1 MELKTQDATAP
12 PAFSQGNLRG
22 YEQSLTSGTGINH
35 AIFVDL
41 LSSYMQVVFGSISN
55 ASFFFQP
62 AKERGFIM
70 VHGRSKTPEQE
81 ARETIDK
88 MLDQSGWDVQ
98 DVEKANIH
106 AKKGVALREF
116 PLNPGHGFADYL
128 LYVDGKAAGVIEAKK
143 VGNTLTGVEP
153 QSDKYKTGLP
163 VDLPAWYR
171 PLPFCYQSTGIETR
185 FTNDL
190 DPVPCSRDI
199 FSFHRPETFEAW
211 LRDDGPVPSD
221 YAADP
226 PIIYSKPSTLNLR
239 LKQMPELME
248 DGLWP
253 AQIIAIRN
261 LEKSL
266 AENRLRAL
274 IQMATGSGK
283 TFTAINFIY
292 RLIKFAKARRV
303 LFLVD
308 RGNLGRQTLKEFQQY
323 VSPYNNYKFSEEYI
337 VQRLTSNALDKTARV
352 CICTIQRLYAMLRG
366 ADLPEVDEEES
377 VQGLENV
384 YDEAPLIEYNPTI
397 PIETFDFIITDECH
411 RSIYNLWRQVLDYFD
426 GYIIGLTATPGKQTF
441 GFFNQNLV
449 MEYGHE
455 EAVADGVNVNYDVYR
470 IRTQITE
477 QGSNVESGYYVDV
490 RDRETRKVRWEQLD
504 EDLEYDANKLD
515 RDVVAEDQIRTVIS
529 TFRDKLFTEIFPGR
543 TEVPK
548 TLIFAKDDSHAE
560 DIVKIVREEFAKGND
575 FAQKITYKTT
585 GKKPEDLIAEFRN
598 SYHPRIAVTVDMIAT
613 GTDIKPLEVVMF
625 MRSVKSRSFFE
636 QMKGRGVRVIN
647 KDDLKSVTP
656 DAKAKDHYIIVDAVG
671 VCERDKT
678 DSKPMDRKKAVSFEK
693 LLQAVSLGN
702 IDPNVISSIAGRMA
716 RIHKNISEED
726 AEKVIEVADGK
737 SLGGLVSDLVTA
749 LNPDNHV
756 EKAKQDNP
764 DGDQPSE
771 EQVKQA
777 ADSLIKDAVKPLY
790 DPDFR
795 KLLLEIKKK
804 NDQIIDNVS
813 SDALIEAA
821 FSAEALDK
829 AKGMIESFKQ
839 FIKDNRDE
847 ITALQ
852 ILYSRPYKA
861 PLRYEN
867 IKELADTINKPP
879 HHWTEDNLWAA
890 YAALE
895 KSKVRGAG
903 GARIM
908 TDLVS
913 LVRYALEQENE
924 LVPFPEKVDSN
935 FKAWLAQQGK
945 KFDEEQTLWLK
956 MIKDHIAG
964 NLSID
969 TDDFEYVPF
978 SQEGGFGKVYQ
989 LFGDELNNILD
1000 ELNEALAA

>member
-1 MELKTQDATAP
+1 MTKA
-12 PAFSQGNLRG
+12 
-22 YEQSLTSGTGINH
+22 
-35 AIFVDL
+35 
-41 LSSYMQVVFGSISN
+41 
-55 ASFFFQP
+55 
-62 AKERGFIM
+62 
-70 VHGRSKTPEQE
+70 PEQE

-98 DVEKANIH
+98 DVESANIH
-106 AKKGVALREF
+106 AKKGVAIREF
-116 PLNPGHGFADYL
+116 PLDKGHGFADYL
-128 LYVDGKAAGVIEAKK
+128 LYLDSKAAGVIEAKK
-143 VGNTLTGVEP
+143 VGNTLTGVEI

-163 VDLPAWYR
+163 ENLPAWYR
-171 PLPFCYQSTGIETR
+171 PLPFCYQSTGVETR

-190 DPVPCSRDI
+190 DPNPRSRDI
-199 FSFHRPETFEAW
+199 FSFHRPETFEEW
-211 LRDDGPVPSD
+211 LNDDTPVSLEK
-221 YAADP
+221 AAEEQEP
-226 PIIYSKPSTLNLR
+226 YGKPSTLNQR
-239 LKQMPELME
+239 LKQMPDLVEE
-248 DGLWP
+248 GFWP
-253 AQIIAIRN
+253 AQIIAVKN
-261 LEKSL
+261 LEMSL
-266 AENRLRAL
+266 AENRPRAL

-283 TFTAINFIY
+283 TFTAISFIY

-308 RGNLGRQTLKEFQQY
+308 RGNLGKQTLKEFQQY

-337 VQRLTSNALDKTARV
+337 VQRLTSNNLDKTARV
-352 CICTIQRLYAMLRG
+352 CICTIQRLYSMLRG
-366 ADLPEVDEEES
+366 EELPEIDEEES
-377 VQGLENV
+377 VNGLENV
-384 YDEAPLIEYNPTI
+384 YDEVPPIEYNPAI

-426 GYIIGLTATPGKQTF
+426 GYIIGLTATPSKQTF

-490 RDRETRKVRWEQLD
+490 RDRETREIRWEQLD
-504 EDLEYDANKLD
+504 EDLEYTANKLD
-515 RDVVAEDQIRTVIS
+515 RDVVAIDQIRTVIR
-529 TFRDKLFTEIFPGR
+529 TFRDKLFKEIFPGR

-598 SYHPRIAVTVDMIAT
+598 SYNPRIAVTVDMIAT

-625 MRSVKSRSFFE
+625 MRSVKSRSYFE
-636 QMKGRGVRVIN
+636 QMKGRGVRIIN
-647 KDDLKSVTP
+647 NDDFNSVTP
-656 DAKAKDHYIIVDAVG
+656 DAKSKDHYIIVDAVG

-678 DSKPMDRKKAVSFEK
+678 DSKPMDRKKSVSLEK

-702 IDPNVISSIAGRMA
+702 TDPNVISSVAA
-716 RIHKNISEED
+716 RIARINKNISEED
-726 AEKVIEVADGK
+726 SEKIIEVTYGK
-737 SLGGLVSDLVTA
+737 SLGGLVSDLVNA
-749 LNPDNHV
+749 LNPDKHV
-756 EKAKQDNP
+756 ELASAKLAEAGKKAEP
-764 DGDQPSE
+764 TE
-771 EQVKQA
+771 EDFKKA
-777 ADSLIKDAVKPLY
+777 ADSLIKEAVKPLY
-790 DPDFR
+790 NPDFR
-795 KLLLEIKKK
+795 NLLLEIKRK
-804 NDQIIDNVS
+804 NEQIIDTVS
-813 SDALIEAA
+813 SDAVIESA
-821 FSAEALDK
+821 FSAEALKK
-829 AKGMIESFKQ
+829 AKGMVDSFKQ
-839 FIKDNRDE
+839 FIEDNKDE

-852 ILYSRPYKA
+852 ILYSRSYKS
-861 PLRYEN
+861 PLKFEN

-895 KSKVRGAG
+895 KSKVRGVS

-924 LVPFPEKVDSN
+924 LVPFPEKVDAN
-935 FKAWLAQQGK
+935 FKAWLAQQEQE
-945 KFDEEQTLWLK
+945 FTEEKLLWLE

-964 NLSID
+964 NLSIE
-969 TDDFEYVPF
+969 TDDFEYAPF
-978 SQEGGFGKVYQ
+978 SQEGGLGKVYQ
-989 LFGDELNNILD
+989 LFGDELNDILD